1 MNTGTCSLN
10 VWPEPRG
17 WKPPKPLSPYRDEA
31 SPPVVTH
38 NRFRYLSTKEEPG
51 SVPPTRPTPTPFV
64 ALVPKTEVKR
74 EKQESFDD
82 VCREFRDSNDSF
94 EPPLGR
100 PVPRRK
106 RRSLAP
112 SPQRASRGHPEPEV
126 PAAAV
131 PTRDDLSPA
140 RDVRPRAPSTAP
152 PRDGLSPAR
161 GRLSRGP
168 QEVPPASSN
177 PTLSPSPSSPAPQ
190 AASTHPS
197 HPHPGPKFSCVL
209 PSFSTATSSSPS
221 FFDSEEAQLNHQRT
235 LRLAVTAVY
244 TDTLPTHHTS
254 SHTNTNPSADTDAS
268 ANSNT
273 DTTPPPPPKSA
284 PPQDQLIPP
293 PPPNYPPPPD
303 APPPLCYCA
312 CMATPNPSRLN
323 RHRCPPSHR
332 QPSHNSYPSPW
343 RCPCCSPRTQEGA
356 TPSPRTTQPW

>member
-1 MNTGTCSLN
+1 MGAAPGTALPDDGDGKRKKPHTARAPLVKTGTPSLH

-17 WKPPKPLSPYRDEA
+17 WKPPKPLSPYRDET

-131 PTRDDLSPA
+131 PTRDDPSPA
-140 RDVRPRAPSTAP
+140 RDVCPRAPTTAP
-152 PRDGLSPAR
+152 LATTCRRLVTACHEGRRRSRLPPPIPLFPFPRLHPQLPQIILLIR
-161 GRLSRGP
+161 TRGP
-168 QEVPPASSN
+168 IFPVSFLLFLPPH
-177 PTLSPSPSSPAPQ
+177 LRLHPSSTSKKHC
-190 AASTHPS
+190 STTGGHS
-197 HPHPGPKFSCVL
+197 
-209 PSFSTATSSSPS
+209 AW
-221 FFDSEEAQLNHQRT
+221 QIQRCTPTPFPRTT
-235 LRLAVTAVY
+235 LQVT
-244 TDTLPTHHTS
+244 PT
-254 SHTNTNPSADTDAS
+254 
-268 ANSNT
+268 
-273 DTTPPPPPKSA
+273 PKSA
-284 PPQDQLIPP
+284 P
-293 PPPNYPPPPD
+293 
-303 APPPLCYCA
+303 
-312 CMATPNPSRLN
+312 TP
-323 RHRCPPSHR
+323 
-332 QPSHNSYPSPW
+332 
-343 RCPCCSPRTQEGA
+343 
-356 TPSPRTTQPW
+356 TPSST